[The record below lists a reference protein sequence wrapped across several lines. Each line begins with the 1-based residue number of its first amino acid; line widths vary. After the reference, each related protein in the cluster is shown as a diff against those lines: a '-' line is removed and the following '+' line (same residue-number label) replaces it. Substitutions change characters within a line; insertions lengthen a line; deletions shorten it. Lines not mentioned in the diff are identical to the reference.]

1 MSPRKMRLSSQQ
13 MRPAL
18 LAHRRHGLL
27 LIRQLMMRVRGSV
40 VIHPRRYQTVS
51 VLALAL
57 IVPSDPRINMGSS
70 TTTSD
75 LSTST
80 SASNSTFTSRSQDPA
95 VTGIGNGT
103 DEGSLAEED
112 SSNGP
117 LIGGIAAAVII
128 ILLLLVGGFLL
139 YRRRAQDKR
148 RQSMAA
154 QRAAPYAEK
163 SSDTSSDKSESFVSP
178 ERRDSDRSVLLYNPP
193 AASGTGVSRNTV
205 GTVSSR
211 RTHTTITE
219 NDEEELDGAS
229 YHDAALA
236 AAPVPPYSLGVP
248 TNQSQS
254 SESVMRGMVPLK
266 TRPAPNQAQDD
277 SVRLV
282 NRNTG
287 GWFDGKRASQHTGQ
301 LHCVVRLIHKL
312 RLRRRPTISAGPQFF
327 IR

>member
-1 MSPRKMRLSSQQ
+1 MN
-13 MRPAL
+13 
-18 LAHRRHGLL
+18 
-27 LIRQLMMRVRGSV
+27 
-40 VIHPRRYQTVS
+40 T
-51 VLALAL
+51 
-57 IVPSDPRINMGSS
+57 S
-70 TTTSD
+70 TTASD

-80 SASNSTFTSRSQDPA
+80 SVSSSTFTSRSQDPA

-103 DEGSLAEED
+103 DEGSLAEEED

-117 LIGGIAAAVII
+117 LIGGIAAAVIV
-128 ILLLLVGGFLL
+128 ILLLLAGGFLL
-139 YRRRAQDKR
+139 YRRRAQDKK

-154 QRAAPYAEK
+154 QRAAPYADK
-163 SSDTSSDKSESFVSP
+163 SSDTSSEKSESFVSP

-193 AASGTGVSRNTV
+193 AASGTGVARNTV

-301 LHCVVRLIHKL
+301 LYCATSSLTHKAETKTQVNYFHRFATHRML
-312 RLRRRPTISAGPQFF
+312 MQEW
-327 IR
+327 